1 MTIKLRSIRLKNWK
15 CYQDQKIKF
24 NLNTDNRIWIVF
36 GQNGFGKT
44 SILEAIQWCLYGSD
58 VIANTELLECFNR
71 IAIKKNSEIE
81 LAVQLSFE
89 ADGDNYNI
97 SRTAKRIIRGT
108 TPSAQPS
115 EPTVQKNGVNQPD
128 VREHIEEIL
137 PKSCKGFFFFD
148 GVQIKSYAQKMH
160 NDATRAAIERI
171 LGIPELC
178 NLRSDAESAML
189 TIERKLKDAGLAN
202 KLLQEQTD
210 KSTDIQENLK
220 TREAQCQEAQDDY
233 EAALKILQDAKER
246 ASQIEALRGKLDD
259 LSRLE
264 RDQARLQENLNAA
277 ENDLEEAL
285 RKASIPLMIEFV
297 REVKDDMQSITMTT
311 ARRSG
316 SVEQLRELLK
326 VDTCVC
332 GRCMD
337 ESSRQY
343 IHKELERLESSN
355 NLTRDALRQDNLRKQ
370 LEVLSEFQIPNFN
383 ELLLSR
389 HRLEDELEEVKQTI
403 YRLKQETQGVDTEEA
418 IDIWKKVSEAER
430 LAGEKKEK
438 IERLQREIEDL
449 RQQEDQL
456 RREIEKI
463 ASQDSETKT
472 LGQQLNIANG
482 LHQAVKE
489 LIEWRIVERKGT
501 IEAYTS
507 EIHHHV
513 TNKPEEYT
521 GVEIREDYALRVKN
535 AAGEILNPETLS
547 AGEKEVLAFAFIAG
561 LNLASGKAA
570 PLIMDTPFGH
580 LDIDHQKN
588 LVNALPNLPSQVI
601 LLATDR
607 DLPDH
612 LLQSIQPDVAEIHR
626 IRRLGA
632 TEDASI
638 VEVEA

>member
-1 MTIKLRSIRLKNWK
+1 MAIRLRSIRLTNWK
-15 CYQDQKIKF
+15 CYQDQEIKF

-58 VIANTELLECFNR
+58 AIANTELLECFNR
-71 IAIKKNSEIE
+71 IAIKKHPEIE
-81 LAVQLSFE
+81 LAVQLAFE
-89 ADGDNYNI
+89 ANGDTYNI
-97 SRTAKRIIRGT
+97 SRTAKRIVRGT

-115 EPTVQKNGVNQPD
+115 EPTVQKNGVSQPD
-128 VREHIEEIL
+128 VREHIEDIL

-160 NDATRAAIERI
+160 TDATRVAIERI

-178 NLRSDAESAML
+178 NLRSDAESAMR
-189 TIERKLKDAGLAN
+189 TIDRKLKDAAVAN

-210 KSTDIQENLK
+210 KSTDIQENLE
-220 TREAQCQEAQDDY
+220 TREAQLQKAQDDY
-233 EAALKILQDAKER
+233 EAAIGILQDAKER
-246 ASQIEALRGKLDD
+246 ASQIEALRGKLDN
-259 LSRLE
+259 LASLE
-264 RDQARLQENLNAA
+264 REQVRLQENLKIA
-277 ENDLEEAL
+277 EIQVEEAL
-285 RKASIPLMIEFV
+285 QKASIPLMLEFV
-297 REVKDDMQSITMTT
+297 REVMDDLQSTTMTT
-311 ARRSG
+311 TRRSG
-316 SVEQLRELLK
+316 SVAQLRQLLEA
-326 VDTCVC
+326 DTCVC
-332 GRCMD
+332 GRCID
-337 ESSRQY
+337 EISRQY
-343 IHKELERLESSN
+343 ILQELKRLETSSN
-355 NLTRDALRQDNLRKQ
+355 LNRDTLHQYELSNQ
-370 LEVLSEFQIPNFN
+370 LAVISRFQTPVFD
-383 ELLLSR
+383 ELLLNR
-389 HRLEDELEEVKQTI
+389 HRLEDGLEEVKQTI
-403 YRLKQETQGVDTEEA
+403 YRLKQETKGVDTEEA

-430 LAGEKKEK
+430 LAGEKKDK
-438 IERLQREIEDL
+438 IERFQREIEDL

-472 LGQQLNIANG
+472 LAQQLNIADG
-482 LHQAVKE
+482 LYQAAKE
-489 LIEWRIVERKGT
+489 LIEWRIVERKET
-501 IEAYTS
+501 IETHTS

-513 TNKPEEYT
+513 TNKPKEYI
-521 GVEIREDYALRVKN
+521 GVEIRENYALRVKN

-588 LVNALPNLPSQVI
+588 LVNALPNLPPQVI

-612 LLQSIQPDVAEIHR
+612 LLQSIQPDVAEIHK